1 MNASIDSSQP
11 TLPLNQQ
18 VAIVTGGARGIGAA
32 IVRRFVREGAHIVF
46 SDILWD
52 EGKALEAEI
61 GASARFMRADSTDP
75 SDIEKLVESTLNW
88 FGKLDCLVNNA
99 GAGGVSGPIAEV
111 SIEGFDQTVALLLRG
126 PFLGIKFASPHMK
139 GGSIINIASI
149 SGLRGGYSP
158 HIYCAAKFGVIG
170 LTKTVSLELAE
181 RGIRVNAICPAGI
194 PSAIF
199 AGPQASTELAR
210 KTPAIVEPLLAEG
223 VPLARAGSPDEIA
236 NAALFLA
243 SSQSAYITGQE
254 IVVDGGLSVGVP
266 WPIQIEIHQRYRERL
281 QAA

>member
-1 MNASIDSSQP
+1 
-11 TLPLNQQ
+11 
-18 VAIVTGGARGIGAA
+18 
-32 IVRRFVREGAHIVF
+32 
-46 SDILWD
+46 
-52 EGKALEAEI
+52 
-61 GASARFMRADSTDP
+61 
-75 SDIEKLVESTLNW
+75 
-88 FGKLDCLVNNA
+88 
-99 GAGGVSGPIAEV
+99 
-111 SIEGFDQTVALLLRG
+111 
-126 PFLGIKFASPHMK
+126 MK